1 MQNTENMLISIITVC
16 FNEVGTIAR
25 TIKSVADQTYKNIEY
40 IIIDGGST
48 DGTIQILERYQEYIS
63 IIVSEKDKGIYDAMN
78 KGIGLA
84 QGDYIGIINADDW
97 YEKDAVEKVVQ
108 ISRNI
113 SENTG
118 VISGQIRFMDGEQ
131 SFLSK
136 KKNISDIWIEMPVS
150 HPATFIKKSI
160 YDRYGK
166 YNTHYKIA
174 ADYDLI
180 FRLYISQVKFCLC
193 DEILANFRIGGA
205 SSTRKNILLKEDVE
219 ILKHYQKYCDEPDK
233 VQNSVRRK
241 ESIRFFYTASKEIF
255 YEILDIVSKNDD
267 EIFVF
272 GCGYWGRELAKILD
286 MKGIVIRGFLDNNSA
301 LWGMNIMDYV
311 VEAPD
316 KLYKLPEARVIIA
329 IQGDTLGIEKQI
341 VFLNRKVKC
350 TSLEDIW
357 RRMYCLCKENKN

>member
-1 MQNTENMLISIITVC
+1 MLI
-16 FNEVGTIAR
+16 NEVAKLCNLTKKA
-25 TIKSVADQTYKNIEY
+25 VEY
-40 IIIDGGST
+40 YTEQKLICPS
-48 DGTIQILERYQEYIS
+48 ILENGYR
-63 IIVSEKDKGIYDAMN
+63 D
-78 KGIGLA
+78 
-84 QGDYIGIINADDW
+84 
-97 YEKDAVEKVVQ
+97 
-108 ISRNI
+108 
-113 SENTG
+113 
-118 VISGQIRFMDGEQ
+118 F
-131 SFLSK
+131 SK
-136 KKNISDIWIEMPVS
+136 K
-150 HPATFIKKSI
+150 
-160 YDRYGK
+160 
-166 YNTHYKIA
+166 
-174 ADYDLI
+174 
-180 FRLYISQVKFCLC
+180 
-193 DEILANFRIGGA
+193 
-205 SSTRKNILLKEDVE
+205 DVE

-233 VQNSVRRK
+233 VRNSVRRK